1 MWMVMAVLSA
11 VFAAATSILAKC
23 GIRHTDS
30 DVATAIR
37 TGYVLIFAWLMV
49 LIKGSYTS
57 IGAIDVKSL
66 LFIVLSGLATGA
78 SWICFYKGL
87 SLGDVNKVVAIDK
100 SSTIITIL
108 LAIVLFNETNHLQ
121 IKLISTLLIS
131 VGIFLMIEKKSNE
144 RTVDSNNWLIYGFLS
159 AIFASLTSILAKI
172 GIANVDSTL
181 ATAIRTVVVL
191 LMAWLIVFLKKKSNL
206 VKNIDRK
213 EMLFL
218 VLSAIATLMSWLC
231 YYYAISNG
239 IVSIVVPIDKLSI
252 VGVVVFSYIFFRE
265 KLSKKA
271 LFGLISLIIGTLL
284 MTIAG

>member
-57 IGAIDVKSL
+57 IGAIDGKSL

-87 SLGDVNKVVAIDK
+87 ALGDVNKVVAIDK

-121 IKLISTLLIS
+121 IKLISTFLIS

-144 RTVDSNNWLIYGFLS
+144 RTVDSNKWLIYGFLS
-159 AIFASLTSILAKI
+159 AIFASLTSILSKI

-191 LMAWLIVFLKKKSNL
+191 LMAWLVVFLKKKSNL

>member
-57 IGAIDVKSL
+57 IGAIDGKSL

-87 SLGDVNKVVAIDK
+87 ALGDVNKVVAIDK

-121 IKLISTLLIS
+121 IKLISTFLIS

-144 RTVDSNNWLIYGFLS
+144 RTVDSNKWLIYVFLS

>member
-1 MWMVMAVLSA
+1 MWMVMAIFSA

-57 IGAIDVKSL
+57 IGAIDGKSL

-121 IKLISTLLIS
+121 IKLISTFLIS
-131 VGIFLMIEKKSNE
+131 VGIFLMIEKKSNDK
-144 RTVDSNNWLIYGFLS
+144 TVESNKWLIYGFLS

-191 LMAWLIVFLKKKSNL
+191 LMAWLVVFLKKKSNL

>member
-1 MWMVMAVLSA
+1 MWMVMAIFSA

-57 IGAIDVKSL
+57 IGAIDGKSL

-121 IKLISTLLIS
+121 IKLISTFLIS
-131 VGIFLMIEKKSNE
+131 VGIFLMIEKKSNDK
-144 RTVDSNNWLIYGFLS
+144 TVDSNKWLIYGFLS

-191 LMAWLIVFLKKKSNL
+191 LMAWLVVFLKKKSNL

>member
-57 IGAIDVKSL
+57 IGAIDGKSL

-144 RTVDSNNWLIYGFLS
+144 RTVESNKWLIYGFLS

>member
-57 IGAIDVKSL
+57 IGAIDGKSL

-121 IKLISTLLIS
+121 IKLISTFLIS

-144 RTVDSNNWLIYGFLS
+144 RTVESNKWLIYGFLS

-265 KLSKKA
+265 KLSKKE

>member
-57 IGAIDVKSL
+57 IGAIDGKSL

-121 IKLISTLLIS
+121 IKLISTFLIS
-131 VGIFLMIEKKSNE
+131 VGIFLMIEKKSND
-144 RTVDSNNWLIYGFLS
+144 RTVESNKWLIYGFLS

-191 LMAWLIVFLKKKSNL
+191 LMAWLVVFLKKKSNL

-252 VGVVVFSYIFFRE
+252 VGVVVLSYIFFRE

>member
-1 MWMVMAVLSA
+1 MWMIMAIFSA

-57 IGAIDVKSL
+57 IGAIDGKSL

-121 IKLISTLLIS
+121 IKLISTFLIS
-131 VGIFLMIEKKSNE
+131 VGIFLMIEKKSNDK
-144 RTVDSNNWLIYGFLS
+144 TVDSNKWLIYGFLS

-191 LMAWLIVFLKKKSNL
+191 LMAWLVVFLKKKSNL

>member
-57 IGAIDVKSL
+57 IGAIDGKSL

-87 SLGDVNKVVAIDK
+87 ALGDVNKVVAIDK

-121 IKLISTLLIS
+121 IKLISTFLIS
-131 VGIFLMIEKKSNE
+131 VGIFLMIEKKSNDK
-144 RTVDSNNWLIYGFLS
+144 TVESNKWLIYGFLS

-191 LMAWLIVFLKKKSNL
+191 LMAWLVVFLKKKSNL

>member
-57 IGAIDVKSL
+57 IGAIDGKSL

-87 SLGDVNKVVAIDK
+87 ALGDVNKVVAIDK

-121 IKLISTLLIS
+121 IKLISTFLIS
-131 VGIFLMIEKKSNE
+131 VGIFLMIEKKSNDK
-144 RTVDSNNWLIYGFLS
+144 TVESNKWLIYGFLS

-213 EMLFL
+213 EILFL

>member
-1 MWMVMAVLSA
+1 MWMIMAIFSA

-57 IGAIDVKSL
+57 IGAIDGKSL

-121 IKLISTLLIS
+121 IKLISTFLIS
-131 VGIFLMIEKKSNE
+131 VGIFLMIEKKSNDK
-144 RTVDSNNWLIYGFLS
+144 TVESNKWLIYGFLS

-191 LMAWLIVFLKKKSNL
+191 LMAWLVVFLKKKSNL

>member
-1 MWMVMAVLSA
+1 MWMIMAIFSA

-57 IGAIDVKSL
+57 IGAIDGKSL

-121 IKLISTLLIS
+121 IKLISTFLIS

-144 RTVDSNNWLIYGFLS
+144 RTVDSNKWLIYGFLS

-191 LMAWLIVFLKKKSNL
+191 LMAWLVVFLKKKSNL

>member
-1 MWMVMAVLSA
+1 MWMIMAIFSA

-57 IGAIDVKSL
+57 IGTIDGKSL

-108 LAIVLFNETNHLQ
+108 LAIVLFNETNHIQ
-121 IKLISTLLIS
+121 IKLISTFLIS
-131 VGIFLMIEKKSNE
+131 VGIFLMIEKKSNDK
-144 RTVDSNNWLIYGFLS
+144 TVDSNKWLIYGFLS

-191 LMAWLIVFLKKKSNL
+191 LMAWLVVFLKKKSNL

>member
-1 MWMVMAVLSA
+1 MWMIMAIFSA

-57 IGAIDVKSL
+57 IGAIDGKSL

-121 IKLISTLLIS
+121 IKLISTFLIS

-144 RTVDSNNWLIYGFLS
+144 RTVESNKWLIYGFLS

-191 LMAWLIVFLKKKSNL
+191 LMAWLVVFLKKKSNL

>member
-1 MWMVMAVLSA
+1 MWMIMAIFSA

-57 IGAIDVKSL
+57 IGTIDGKSL

-121 IKLISTLLIS
+121 IKLISTFLIS
-131 VGIFLMIEKKSNE
+131 VGIFLMIEKKSNDK
-144 RTVDSNNWLIYGFLS
+144 TVESNKWLIYGFLS

-191 LMAWLIVFLKKKSNL
+191 LMAWLVVFLKKKSNL

-252 VGVVVFSYIFFRE
+252 VGVVVFSYIFFKE

>member
-57 IGAIDVKSL
+57 IGAIDGKSL

-121 IKLISTLLIS
+121 IKLISTFLIS
-131 VGIFLMIEKKSNE
+131 VGIFLMIEKKSNDK
-144 RTVDSNNWLIYGFLS
+144 TVESNKWLIYGFLS

-231 YYYAISNG
+231 YYYAISTG

>member
-57 IGAIDVKSL
+57 IGTIDGKSL

-121 IKLISTLLIS
+121 IKLISTFLIS
-131 VGIFLMIEKKSNE
+131 VGIFLMIEKKSNDK
-144 RTVDSNNWLIYGFLS
+144 TVESNKWLIYGFLS

-191 LMAWLIVFLKKKSNL
+191 LMAWLVVFLKKKSNL

-231 YYYAISNG
+231 YYYAISTG

-271 LFGLISLIIGTLL
+271 LLGLISLIIGTLL

>member
-1 MWMVMAVLSA
+1 MWMVMAVLSD

-57 IGAIDVKSL
+57 IGAIDGKSL

-87 SLGDVNKVVAIDK
+87 ALGDVNKVVAIDK

-121 IKLISTLLIS
+121 IKLISTFLIS

-144 RTVDSNNWLIYGFLS
+144 RTVDSNKWLIYGFLS

-191 LMAWLIVFLKKKSNL
+191 LMAWLVVFLKKKSNL

>member
-57 IGAIDVKSL
+57 IGAIDGKSL

-121 IKLISTLLIS
+121 IKLISTFLIS
-131 VGIFLMIEKKSNE
+131 VGIFLMIEKKSNDKRVE
-144 RTVDSNNWLIYGFLS
+144 SNKWLIYGFLS

>member
-1 MWMVMAVLSA
+1 MWMIMAIFSA

-57 IGAIDVKSL
+57 IGAIDGKSL

-121 IKLISTLLIS
+121 IKLISTFLIS
-131 VGIFLMIEKKSNE
+131 VGIFLMIEKKSNDK
-144 RTVDSNNWLIYGFLS
+144 TVDSNKWLIYGFLS

-191 LMAWLIVFLKKKSNL
+191 LMAWLVVFLKKKSNL

-252 VGVVVFSYIFFRE
+252 VGVVVFSYIFFKE

>member
-57 IGAIDVKSL
+57 IGAIDGKSL

-87 SLGDVNKVVAIDK
+87 ALGDVNKVVAIDK

-121 IKLISTLLIS
+121 IKLISTFLIS
-131 VGIFLMIEKKSNE
+131 VGIFLMIEKKSNDK
-144 RTVDSNNWLIYGFLS
+144 TVESNKWLIYGFLS

>member
-57 IGAIDVKSL
+57 IEAIDGKSL

-121 IKLISTLLIS
+121 IKLISTFLIS

-144 RTVDSNNWLIYGFLS
+144 RTVESNKWLIYGFLS

-191 LMAWLIVFLKKKSNL
+191 LMAWLVVFLKKKSNL

>member
-57 IGAIDVKSL
+57 IGAIDGKSL

-87 SLGDVNKVVAIDK
+87 ALGDVNKVVAIDK

-121 IKLISTLLIS
+121 IKLISTFLIS
-131 VGIFLMIEKKSNE
+131 VGIFLMIEKKSNDK
-144 RTVDSNNWLIYGFLS
+144 TVESNKWLIYGFLS

-218 VLSAIATLMSWLC
+218 VLSAIATLMSCLC

>member
-57 IGAIDVKSL
+57 IGAIDGKSL
-66 LFIVLSGLATGA
+66 LFSVLSGLATGA

-121 IKLISTLLIS
+121 IKLISTFLIS
-131 VGIFLMIEKKSNE
+131 VGIFLMIEKKSNDK
-144 RTVDSNNWLIYGFLS
+144 TVESNKWLIYGFLS

-191 LMAWLIVFLKKKSNL
+191 LMAWLVVFLKKKSNL

>member
-57 IGAIDVKSL
+57 IGAIDGKSL

-121 IKLISTLLIS
+121 IKLISTFLIS

-144 RTVDSNNWLIYGFLS
+144 RTVESNKWLIYGFLS

-191 LMAWLIVFLKKKSNL
+191 LMAWLVVFLKNKSNL

-265 KLSKKA
+265 KLSKKE

>member
-57 IGAIDVKSL
+57 IGAIDGKSL

-87 SLGDVNKVVAIDK
+87 ALGDVNKVVAIDK

-121 IKLISTLLIS
+121 IKLISTFLIS
-131 VGIFLMIEKKSNE
+131 VGIFLMIEKKSNDK
-144 RTVDSNNWLIYGFLS
+144 TVESNKWLIYGFLS

-191 LMAWLIVFLKKKSNL
+191 LMAWLVVFLKKKSNM

>member
-57 IGAIDVKSL
+57 IGAIDGKSL

-87 SLGDVNKVVAIDK
+87 ALGDVNKVVAIDK

-121 IKLISTLLIS
+121 IKLISTFLIS
-131 VGIFLMIEKKSNE
+131 VGIFLMIEKKSNDK
-144 RTVDSNNWLIYGFLS
+144 TVESNKWLIYGFLS
-159 AIFASLTSILAKI
+159 AIFASLTSILSKI

-191 LMAWLIVFLKKKSNL
+191 LMAWLVVFLKKKSNL

>member
-11 VFAAATSILAKC
+11 VFAAATAILAKC

-57 IGAIDVKSL
+57 IGAIDGKSL

-87 SLGDVNKVVAIDK
+87 ALGDVNKVVAIDK

-121 IKLISTLLIS
+121 IKLISTFLIS
-131 VGIFLMIEKKSNE
+131 VGIFLMIEKKSNDK
-144 RTVDSNNWLIYGFLS
+144 TVESNKWLIYGFLS

-191 LMAWLIVFLKKKSNL
+191 LMAWLVVFLKNKSNL

>member
-57 IGAIDVKSL
+57 IGAIEGTSL
-66 LFIVLSGLATGA
+66 LFFVLSGLATGA

-121 IKLISTLLIS
+121 IKLISTFLIS

-144 RTVDSNNWLIYGFLS
+144 RTVDSNKWLIYGFLS

>member
-57 IGAIDVKSL
+57 IGTIDGKSL

-121 IKLISTLLIS
+121 IKLISTFLIS
-131 VGIFLMIEKKSNE
+131 VGIFLMIEKKSNDK
-144 RTVDSNNWLIYGFLS
+144 TVESNKWLIYGFLS

>member
-1 MWMVMAVLSA
+1 MWMVMAIFSA

-57 IGAIDVKSL
+57 IGAIDGKSL

-121 IKLISTLLIS
+121 IKLISTFLIS
-131 VGIFLMIEKKSNE
+131 VGIFLMIEKKSNDK
-144 RTVDSNNWLIYGFLS
+144 TVDSNKWLIYGFLS

-191 LMAWLIVFLKKKSNL
+191 LMAWLVVFLKKKSNL

-252 VGVVVFSYIFFRE
+252 VGVVVFSYIFFKE

>member
-57 IGAIDVKSL
+57 IGAIDGKSL

-121 IKLISTLLIS
+121 IKLISTFLIS
-131 VGIFLMIEKKSNE
+131 VGIFLMIEKKSNDK
-144 RTVDSNNWLIYGFLS
+144 TVESNKWLIYGFLS

-265 KLSKKA
+265 KLSKKE

>member
-57 IGAIDVKSL
+57 IGAIDGKSL
-66 LFIVLSGLATGA
+66 VFIVLSGLATGA

-87 SLGDVNKVVAIDK
+87 ALGDVNKVVAIDK

-121 IKLISTLLIS
+121 IKLISTFLIS
-131 VGIFLMIEKKSNE
+131 VGIFLMIEKKSNDK
-144 RTVDSNNWLIYGFLS
+144 TVESNKWLIYGFLS

>member
-57 IGAIDVKSL
+57 IGAIDGKSL

-144 RTVDSNNWLIYGFLS
+144 RTVESNKWLIYGFLS

-252 VGVVVFSYIFFRE
+252 VVVVVFSYIFFRE

>member
-1 MWMVMAVLSA
+1 MWMIMAIFSA

-57 IGAIDVKSL
+57 IGTIDGKSL

-121 IKLISTLLIS
+121 IKLISTFLIS
-131 VGIFLMIEKKSNE
+131 VGIFLMIEKKSNDK
-144 RTVDSNNWLIYGFLS
+144 TVDSNKWLIYGFLS

-191 LMAWLIVFLKKKSNL
+191 LMAWLVVFLKKKSNL

>member
-57 IGAIDVKSL
+57 IGAIDGKSL

-87 SLGDVNKVVAIDK
+87 ALGDVNKVVAIDK

-121 IKLISTLLIS
+121 IKLISTFLIS

-144 RTVDSNNWLIYGFLS
+144 RTVDYNKWLIYGFLS

-191 LMAWLIVFLKKKSNL
+191 LMAWLVVFLKKKSNL

>member
-57 IGAIDVKSL
+57 IGAIDGKSL

-87 SLGDVNKVVAIDK
+87 ALGDVNKVVAIDK

-121 IKLISTLLIS
+121 IKLISTFLIS

-144 RTVDSNNWLIYGFLS
+144 RTVESNKWLIYGFLS

-213 EMLFL
+213 EMIFL